1 MGDTSFP
8 DVSDMTKSLED
19 ELWTPYKTEVEDEL
33 IHNANYEIDT
43 TGEIKVTKTD
53 ENKDYNFGIVT
64 KHVKADW
71 NDMLQVTFYQKLN
84 IKQNQDYYNTV
95 KDDGIIWQGRQY
107 LAVFD

>member
-43 TGEIKVTKTD
+43 TGEIKVTKID

-84 IKQNQDYYNTV
+84 IKQYQDYYNTV

-107 LAVFD
+107 LAAFD